1 MTVTELGASRLYGS
15 ASERDALAVG
25 SDGSEGSAPDV
36 RVALDGVQQR
46 LFAVAL
52 GLRRLRS
59 RCSRTDVRAE
69 LAAIEAEVD
78 DLIRDVRAEALTVE
92 QPS

>member
-1 MTVTELGASRLYGS
+1 MVSNLGTASVDGPADGRVAGDRTS
-15 ASERDALAVG
+15 AAG
-25 SDGSEGSAPDV
+25 
-36 RVALDGVQQR
+36 VALDGVQQR

-59 RCSRTDVRAE
+59 RCSRTEMGAE

-78 DLIRDVRAEALTVE
+78 DLIRDVRAQALTE
-92 QPS
+92 EDRS

>member
-1 MTVTELGASRLYGS
+1 MVTELRASAVQGS
-15 ASERDALAVG
+15 VEERAARAGDQ
-25 SDGSEGSAPDV
+25 PDI

-59 RCSRTDVRAE
+59 RCSRVDLSAE
-69 LAAIEAEVD
+69 LAAIEADVD
-78 DLIRDVRAEALTVE
+78 DLIRDVRAEALSDE
-92 QPS
+92 QRW

>member
-1 MTVTELGASRLYGS
+1 VTELRASTVHGS
-15 ASERDALAVG
+15 AGERDAEAAG
-25 SDGSEGSAPDV
+25 AAPEV

-59 RCSRTDVRAE
+59 RCSRTDVSAE

-78 DLIRDVRAEALTVE
+78 DLIRDVRAEAQPE
-92 QPS
+92 QRS

>member
-1 MTVTELGASRLYGS
+1 MRNLGAAPVDGPADGRVAGERT
-15 ASERDALAVG
+15 SEVG
-25 SDGSEGSAPDV
+25 
-36 RVALDGVQQR
+36 VALDGVQQR

-59 RCSRTDVRAE
+59 RCSRTEMGAE

-78 DLIRDVRAEALTVE
+78 GLIRDVRAQARTEE
-92 QPS
+92 DRS

>member
-1 MTVTELGASRLYGS
+1 VTELRASTAHGP
-15 ASERDALAVG
+15 AHERDAAAG
-25 SDGSEGSAPDV
+25 ASDGRAPEV

-59 RCSRTDVRAE
+59 RCSRTDVSAE

-78 DLIRDVRAEALTVE
+78 DLIRDVRAEALTDE
-92 QPS
+92 QRS